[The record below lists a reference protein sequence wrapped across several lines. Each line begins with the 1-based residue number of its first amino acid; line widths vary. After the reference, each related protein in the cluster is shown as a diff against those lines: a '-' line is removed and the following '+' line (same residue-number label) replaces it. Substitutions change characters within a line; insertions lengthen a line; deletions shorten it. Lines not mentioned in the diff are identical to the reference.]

1 MTDEEERSRIAKLE
15 WRIDQLDRDRAREL
29 KEAKEDR
36 EKYEHRIKS
45 LEKQGY
51 YARIGVG
58 VAVVV
63 GWVAVYVLNIGEVIK
78 AFAGK

>member
-1 MTDEEERSRIAKLE
+1 MTEEEERARISRVE
-15 WRIDQLDRDRAREL
+15 WRIDQLDRDRVREAEEWREARN
-29 KEAKEDR
+29 
-36 EKYEHRIKS
+36 KYESRIKS

-63 GWVAVYVLNIGEVIK
+63 GWVAVYVLNVGEVIR